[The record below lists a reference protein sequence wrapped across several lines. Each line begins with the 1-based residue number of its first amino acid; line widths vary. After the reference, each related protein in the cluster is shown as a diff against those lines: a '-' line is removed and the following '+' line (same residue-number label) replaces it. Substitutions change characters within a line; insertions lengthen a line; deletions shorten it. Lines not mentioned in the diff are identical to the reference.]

1 MLYKKRIRTCNF
13 EQLIDVIF
21 LKVRRLVFFI
31 LNKPFY
37 HELGMKS
44 AIVRP
49 VRIVGRKNIS
59 IGRNVLV
66 RNGAYLYANP
76 SAANETLKIFDGVNV
91 GHYSHIV
98 ANYKVVIEKNVLLAD
113 RVFITDCSH
122 SFDDINLPIIM
133 QKIVNTGD
141 TIIGENSWIGEGVSI
156 ISAKIGRHCVIGAN
170 SVVVN
175 DIPDYCIAV
184 GNPAR
189 IIKKYDLQTNT
200 WRKVYE

>member
-1 MLYKKRIRTCNF
+1 MFCKKIRTYNF

-21 LKVRRLVFFI
+21 LKVRRLIFFI

-44 AIVRP
+44 AIVKP
-49 VRIVGRKNIS
+49 VRIVGRNNIC
-59 IGRNVLV
+59 IERNVLV
-66 RNGAYLYANP
+66 RTGAYLYANS
-76 SAANETLKIFDGVNV
+76 SAVKETLKICEGVNV

-98 ANYKVVIEKNVLLAD
+98 ANYKVIIERNVLLAD

-122 SFDDINLPIIM
+122 SFDDINLPIIK
-133 QKIVNTGD
+133 QKIVNTGE

-156 ISAKIGRHCVIGAN
+156 VSAKIGRHCVIGAN

-189 IIKKYDLQTNT
+189 IIKKYDLPTNT